1 MLALSDKPETS
12 RLLAKLIVRYRY
24 EFGEDQAASLIDNAN
39 KYKSFKELP
48 QKQQDQLNYIRKIV
62 GV

>member
-1 MLALSDKPETS
+1 MTLTQNPETS
-12 RLLAKLIVRYRY
+12 RLLSDLVYKYER
-24 EFGEDQAASLIDNAN
+24 EFGEKEMDALMKNLQ
-39 KYKSFKELP
+39 KFERFEELP